1 MTMYKYELDRK
12 RLCQS
17 HPRLP
22 YKCLRKLEDHAVAK
36 YKKKGKFGTVPDDW
50 NNIKNRKSKFIR
62 EEPPSM
68 ATEIRRLIFSHSETT
83 TAIRNAGAAH
93 GMKFP
98 EGRIIRARYAGN
110 AEYEFH
116 SMKSFKAPIQGDYNV
131 KETPKAITLTFF
143 DEKTFEQKFINLTAD
158 FISAALIEY
167 CINNKIMMPKNAE
180 KILDLTEFNVCMDIN
195 LESMTES
202 GGSPLKLDE

>member
-1 MTMYKYELDRK
+1 
-12 RLCQS
+12 
-17 HPRLP
+17 
-22 YKCLRKLEDHAVAK
+22 
-36 YKKKGKFGTVPDDW
+36 
-50 NNIKNRKSKFIR
+50 
-62 EEPPSM
+62 M

-83 TAIRNAGAAH
+83 SAIRSYGDAH

-116 SMKSFKAPIQGDYNV
+116 SMKQFKAPIQGDYNV

-158 FISAALIEY
+158 FVSAALIEY
-167 CINNKIMMPKNAE
+167 CVTHKIMMPKAAE
-180 KILDLTEFNVCMDIN
+180 KKLDLTEFNACLDIN
-195 LESMTES
+195 LENITDSA
-202 GGSPLKLDE
+202 GGPLKLED